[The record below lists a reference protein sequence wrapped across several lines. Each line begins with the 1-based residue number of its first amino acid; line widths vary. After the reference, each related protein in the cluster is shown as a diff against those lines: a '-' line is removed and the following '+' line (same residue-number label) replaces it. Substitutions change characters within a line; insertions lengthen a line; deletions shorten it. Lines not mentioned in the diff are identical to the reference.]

1 LFAGKELNEMEE
13 TITKKSSEIEALK
26 AFLQEQKD
34 EIQNLKNER
43 EEKIL
48 KGDFRPE
55 DQHKI
60 QIRLEKAK
68 ETENQVISEENEV
81 SNLKQKKDKIEKNI
95 IQKPKSDTKR
105 KAEEGCQGRRR
116 SKRAKKI
123 QLDSLN

>member
-1 LFAGKELNEMEE
+1 M
-13 TITKKSSEIEALK
+13 
-26 AFLQEQKD
+26 
-34 EIQNLKNER
+34 
-43 EEKIL
+43 

-116 SKRAKKI
+116 SKRAKNTIRFFKLKRI
-123 QLDSLN
+123 FFLRHVRLC